1 MKKTVCILLILC
13 LLCGCG
19 SKPKPEPSPAPLP
32 EIMGEPQ
39 PAAEPEAEPAPEPE
53 AEAAPEA
60 EAEAA
65 PEAEPQEPAD
75 PDYEHEPSWDSAEP
89 APDPEPT
96 QEYEPVEMLS
106 TFSDAQRTDLNVF
119 LSNFSELNFPNFKR
133 DSYDE
138 STVVNFAYMHN
149 KINSFGRNKIDVRQ
163 WNGESCYSIS
173 VADVDACL
181 ERFLGIR
188 AAREEFE
195 MDMHQIGCDG
205 ERYYFPAADGE
216 AFNTFSIATA
226 MNRTADGSCYVTF
239 DIYDLDYEVYWDTGL
254 SDEYYAMTPAQAEA
268 SPVLTRSGSGE
279 ALLEDYV
286 NNGNATWRLL
296 YYYLT
301 PES

>member
-1 MKKTVCILLILC
+1 MKNTVCLLLILC

-32 EIMGEPQ
+32 EVMGELQ
-39 PAAEPEAEPAPEPE
+39 PAAEPEPEPAPET
-53 AEAAPEA
+53 EAAPES
-60 EAEAA
+60 ES
-65 PEAEPQEPAD
+65 QEPAA
-75 PDYEHEPSWDSAEP
+75 PDYEHEPSWDPSAP
-89 APDPEPT
+89 APDSEPEP
-96 QEYEPVEMLS
+96 EYEPVEVLS
-106 TFSDAQRTDLNVF
+106 TFSDAQRTDLNIF

-173 VADVDACL
+173 VSDVDACL
-181 ERFLGIR
+181 DRFLGIR
-188 AAREEFE
+188 SAREAFE

-226 MNRTADGSCYVTF
+226 MNRTADGSCYVTY
-239 DIYDLDYEVYWDTGL
+239 DIYGLDYEVYWDTGL
-254 SDEYYAMTPAQAEA
+254 SDEYYAMTPAQAET
-268 SPVLTRSGSGE
+268 SPVLTRQGSGE
-279 ALLEDYV
+279 ALLEDYT
-286 NNGNATWRLL
+286 NNGNATWRLI

-301 PES
+301 PNP